1 MEPGAPH
8 VAVLMCHAP
17 IVIPAI
23 GGERG
28 AECAATTRA
37 MREAARTVV
46 ASGAETAVL
55 LSPHLPRHS
64 QAFGV
69 VAGEKLHGDFG
80 TFGRPD
86 IACAFRGDAA
96 AGAAIA
102 RAAQRAG
109 LEMVPGEPRG
119 LDHGA
124 MVPLWFL
131 QEAGF
136 RGRLVVFG
144 FPWHTDGEAD
154 RRFGRAVR
162 ETMAG
167 LERRWAL
174 VASGDM
180 SHALQPGAPSGFHP
194 RARTFDEAVVSAV
207 EKGSL
212 GALIAIPGELRE
224 LAAEDVIDSLES
236 SVGVLGE
243 EIPPGGVLSY
253 EGPFGVGYLVAVLK
267 GAEP

>member
-28 AECAATTRA
+28 AKCAATTA
-37 MREAARTVV
+37 SMREAARAV
-46 ASGAETAVL
+46 AGSGAETAL
-55 LSPHLPRHS
+55 ILSPHLPRHL

-69 VAGEKLHGDFG
+69 VASEKLVGDFG
-80 TFGRPD
+80 AFGRPE

-96 AGAAIA
+96 AGATIA
-102 RAAQRAG
+102 RVAQRAG
-109 LEMVPGEPRG
+109 IGIEPVETRG

-124 MVPLWFL
+124 LVPLWFL

-136 RGRLVVFG
+136 KGRIVVFG
-144 FPWHTDGEAD
+144 FPWHRDGASNRAFGGALKEAL
-154 RRFGRAVR
+154 V
-162 ETMAG
+162 G
-167 LERRWAL
+167 LHRPWAL

-194 RARTFDEAVVSAV
+194 RAQGFDDAVVEAVRQ
-207 EKGSL
+207 GHL
-212 GALIAIPGELRE
+212 GALGAIPSELRE
-224 LAAEDVIDSLES
+224 LASEDVVDSLEIS
-236 SVGVLGE
+236 AGILGD
-243 EIPPGGVLSY
+243 EIAPNHVLSY
-253 EGPFGVGYLVAVLK
+253 EGPFGVGYLIALLQ
-267 GAEP
+267 GTRP

>member
-28 AECAATTRA
+28 TECAATTRA
-37 MREAARTVV
+37 MREAARIVV
-46 ASGAETAVL
+46 ACGAETAVV
-55 LSPHLPRHS
+55 LSPHLPRHR

-96 AGAAIA
+96 AGAAIT
-102 RAAQRAG
+102 RAAQKAG

-124 MVPLWFL
+124 LVPLWFL

-136 RGRLVVFG
+136 RGRIVVFG
-144 FPWHTDGEAD
+144 FPWYTDRSANQT
-154 RRFGRAVR
+154 FGCALR
-162 ETMAG
+162 ETMVS

-194 RARTFDEAVVSAV
+194 RAQAFDDAVVEAL
-207 EKGSL
+207 ERGNL
-212 GALIAIPGELRE
+212 GALSAIPGELRE

-236 SVGVLGE
+236 AAGVLGDE
-243 EIPPGGVLSY
+243 MPEGGVLSY
-253 EGPFGVGYLVAVLK
+253 EGPFGVGYLIALLR
-267 GAEP
+267 GMAP